1 MNLMK
6 FYEILRNLK
15 KNIENLRKG
24 KDFNAILQ
32 NIKKSYEKPKE
43 I

>member
-1 MNLMK
+1 MT

-15 KNIENLRKG
+15 RNTEDLRKG
-24 KDFNAILQ
+24 KEFHEILQ
-32 NIKKSYEKPKE
+32 NIKKSYEEPNE

>member
-1 MNLMK
+1 MT

-15 KNIENLRKG
+15 RNTENIKKG
-24 KDFNAILQ
+24 KEFHEILQ
-32 NIKKSYEKPKE
+32 NIKKSYEEPNE